1 MTEARVVAF
10 GDAAVLIELGPNADD
25 SSNRRALALAAAIL
39 TDTRDDQ
46 GYGRPVPGLDSVLVP
61 VDPLQPGVEAA
72 VRRLD
77 ELARAASKLD
87 ATDVADGPLVEVAVR
102 YGGPDGP
109 DLDDVAARV
118 GLRANEV
125 VDLHAGTVYRV
136 LFLGFTPG
144 FAYLG
149 DLPERL
155 GLPRLATPRTRVP
168 AGSVAIAGRQTAV
181 YPFSTPGGW
190 RLIGRTDLDIWD
202 ATRDRPAALLPGMRV
217 RFVPIGPSR

>member
-1 MTEARVVAF
+1 
-10 GDAAVLIELGPNADD
+10 
-25 SSNRRALALAAAIL
+25 
-39 TDTRDDQ
+39 
-46 GYGRPVPGLDSVLVP
+46 
-61 VDPLQPGVEAA
+61 
-72 VRRLD
+72 
-77 ELARAASKLD
+77 
-87 ATDVADGPLVEVAVR
+87 
-102 YGGPDGP
+102 
-109 DLDDVAARV
+109 
-118 GLRANEV
+118 